1 MMTDLVTINF
11 DGGSRGNP
19 GPAAGAA
26 YTSAKGGLSK
36 SQFLPHATNNEA
48 EYRGLLMAI
57 ALAKENDF
65 QNVLFLGDSKLVVS
79 QVTGEWKAK
88 HPGMSELLSQVHAQI
103 KSIPR
108 WRISWIARAENAEA
122 DRVANEAMDQK
133 LGIVS
138 IPELLEVEE
147 RTGLRPD
154 IKKLN
159 DLGAKAGFNDLR
171 RLKVG
176 GMDEYSRS
184 SVDVLKVLLADFH
197 QLEASFLSRLN
208 ADPVTKSTSIEAKG
222 KLVIN
227 ALRWTAR
234 GLKADLAIKKII
246 IDHETGMKM
255 RDKK

>member
-1 MMTDLVTINF
+1 MTDLVTISF

-26 YTSAKGGLSK
+26 YTIAKGGLSK

-57 ALAKENDF
+57 AIAKENDF

-79 QVTGEWKAK
+79 QVSGEWKAK
-88 HPGMSELLSQVHAQI
+88 NPTMSELLSQVHAQI

-108 WRISWIARAENAEA
+108 WRISWIARAENADA
-122 DRVANEAMDQK
+122 DRIANEAMDAN
-133 LGIVS
+133 LGIDA
-138 IPELLEVEE
+138 IPDRVEE
-147 RTGLRPD
+147 EEREGLRPD
-154 IKKLN
+154 IQKLN
-159 DLGAKAGFNDLR
+159 ALGAKAGFNDLR

-184 SVDVLKVLLADFH
+184 SIDVLKVLLSDYE
-197 QLEASFLSRLN
+197 QLEASFHSRLN
-208 ADPVTKSTSIEAKG
+208 ADPGTKSMELVSKG
-222 KLVIN
+222 KLVVN

-234 GLKADLAIKKII
+234 GLKAELAIKKII
-246 IDHETGMKM
+246 IDHETAMKM
-255 RDKK
+255 RNKK